1 MWKGKKKKHKKWIK
15 IWLLRLHGITT
26 KSRLTA
32 KNQTFHQKPK
42 GTQGLFPQ
50 RWKSPCR
57 VLQKLLLQ
65 HQRKLPFPNH
75 IWVILHHK
83 LRNSPG
89 TLLWP
94 SSSRADEKRI
104 PQGVLCC
111 TKAKAARD
119 PTAHS
124 QHWRS
129 NTRYLPFNSV
139 LTSKLGHRR
148 ETAQPLSSISI
159 KEQLHTLQENA
170 QILAVLHKRGS
181 WEAFKIASETWDLQ
195 GSIASAVAV
204 LHKGIARA

>member
-1 MWKGKKKKHKKWIK
+1 MESQQKAGSQQ
-15 IWLLRLHGITT
+15 RT
-26 KSRLTA
+26 KPFIRS
-32 KNQTFHQKPK
+32 PK
-42 GTQGLFPQ
+42 GHRDCFHKGGSLLAESYKNCCYSIRGSSHSLTTFGLSCIISSGTAQEPF
-50 RWKSPCR
+50 CDH
-57 VLQKLLLQ
+57 LQAGLM
-65 HQRKLPFPNH
+65 
-75 IWVILHHK
+75 
-83 LRNSPG
+83 
-89 TLLWP
+89 
-94 SSSRADEKRI
+94 RI

-181 WEAFKIASETWDLQ
+181 
-195 GSIASAVAV
+195 
-204 LHKGIARA
+204 